1 MFRIFKNLFTSN
13 CCSSVDIVV
22 DSPASS
28 PVGTQHRPSPKV
40 DARGE
45 SGACSAL
52 PCLEEYMP
60 PSPVRFTVQS
70 GEIVK
75 DDSHN
80 DEVHI
85 KQETVQFLDESPG
98 QFAGFRYVDGLQH
111 SDTTTDVGLAKF
123 LSRPVKISSL
133 TWAESDLPGTLL
145 TINPWHLF
153 FNNSYVKNKIANFAF
168 VRCNLKVKVIIN
180 ASPFYYGAMLASY
193 QPLPALTP
201 DTISAGVGLSYF
213 IPLSQRPHFWI
224 YPANSEGGEI
234 TLPFFWHKNW
244 LCTQVAQDFTDMGQ
258 MKFTAF
264 TTLDSANGV
273 TGQGV
278 TMQIYAWAEDVELSG
293 PSVGLTMQTDE
304 YGDGVISKP
313 ASAVA
318 EAMGKLARVPGIG
331 RFATAAQIGASA
343 VSRITSLFGFSN
355 PPVISNVQPFRPT
368 AFPQMSNVETCFPGE
383 KLAMDPKNELSV
395 DPGIVGLPSVDEL
408 DIQRLV
414 QRESYICDFAWTTV
428 KNADDIL
435 FSSYVAPDFY
445 GAESATNE
453 VAYYPTPLKYVSR
466 LFQSWRGD
474 IIFRFKVVCS
484 QYHKGRLRISWD
496 PRGTSGSS
504 IYDVADT
511 NNIVQTAI
519 IDIGKD
525 TDVEFRVPYHQAYP
539 WLLTQG
545 GFSTSGVLWSESA
558 TPTWNADPLY
568 ENGAITLR
576 VLTKLTAPVGT
587 SSAYILVFVRGAENL
602 EFANPGY
609 AKDNLSFFTTQTD
622 ETAGQG
628 IEGESPQHLVAGTT
642 DAVPRERYLVNFGEK
657 ISTLRSLLHRHY
669 FSRTLQ
675 GTVATTGDNQILT
688 STFYKLP
695 LNYGYDPNGINT
707 AKGLNVPATDFPFNY
722 ATNNPINWIL
732 APFVG
737 VRGSMVW
744 TFNATNIS
752 QAGLHHVRVCR
763 VPYDRSSG
771 AIATTWTTSNQTS
784 TNDTAYR
791 RLTLIDCGTGGSALT
806 AQRTQFGLSV
816 VCPQY
821 TNSKFTTTHARFR
834 ATDNSAY
841 DLQVM
846 DKYKLEIVGTSS
858 GSNKDFNNTQI
869 EWYCAGG
876 TDLTPL
882 FFLNVPTVFVYGSTP
897 AP

>member
-1 MFRIFKNLFTSN
+1 
-13 CCSSVDIVV
+13 
-22 DSPASS
+22 
-28 PVGTQHRPSPKV
+28 
-40 DARGE
+40 
-45 SGACSAL
+45 
-52 PCLEEYMP
+52 MP
-60 PSPVRFTVQS
+60 PSPTHYTVQS
-70 GEIVK
+70 GELVK

-80 DEVHI
+80 EESHI
-85 KQETVQFLDESPG
+85 KQETVQFLDETPG
-98 QFAGFRYVDGLQH
+98 LSAGFRYVDGLQH
-111 SDTTTDVGLAKF
+111 TDTTTDVGLAKF

-145 TINPWHLF
+145 TISPWHLF

-168 VRCNLKVKVIIN
+168 VRCNLKVKVVIN

-193 QPLPALTP
+193 QPLPALNP
-201 DTISAGVGLSYF
+201 STISNGVGLSYF

-224 YPANSEGGEI
+224 YPANSEGGEM
-234 TLPFFWHKNW
+234 TLPFFLHKNW
-244 LCTQVAQDFTDMGQ
+244 LCTQTAQEFTDMGT
-258 MKFTAF
+258 MSFTAY
-264 TTLDSANGV
+264 TTLDSANGI

-318 EAMGKLARVPGIG
+318 EAMGKLSSVPVIG

-343 VSRITSLFGFSN
+343 VSRISSMFGFSN

-368 AFPQMSNVETCFPGE
+368 AFPQMSNVETCYPSE

-395 DPGIVGLPSVDEL
+395 DPAVVGLPSIDEL
-408 DIQRLV
+408 EIKHLV
-414 QRESYICDFAWTTV
+414 QRESYICDFAWATTDASD
-428 KNADDIL
+428 KIL
-435 FSSYVAPDFY
+435 FSSYVSPDFY
-445 GAESATNE
+445 GYESATNQSM
-453 VAYYPTPLKYVSR
+453 YYPTPLKYVSR

-504 IYDVADT
+504 IYDVSDT

-545 GFSTSGVLWSESA
+545 GFSSGGVLWSESA
-558 TPTWNADPLY
+558 TPTFNMDPLY

-587 SSAYILVFVRGAENL
+587 SNAYILAFVRGAENL

-609 AKDNLSFFTTQTD
+609 GEDYVSFFTVQTD
-622 ETAGQG
+622 EQG
-628 IEGESPQHLVAGTT
+628 VAGDIPQSIVAGALDST
-642 DAVPRERYLVNFGEK
+642 PKERYLVNFGEK
-657 ISTLRSLLHRHY
+657 ITSLRSLLHRHY

-675 GTVATTGDNQILT
+675 GTVVTSGDQQILE
-688 STFYKLP
+688 STFYTLP
-695 LNYGYDPNGINT
+695 LCFGYDPAGINT
-707 AKGLNVPATDFPFNY
+707 ATGLTSGTSKPYNY
-722 ATNNPINWIL
+722 ASNNPINWIL
-732 APFVG
+732 AAFIG

-744 TFNATNIS
+744 TFNPTNVS
-752 QAGLHHVRVCR
+752 TTGLSHVRVNR
-763 VPYDRSSG
+763 LPYDRSSG
-771 AIATTWTTSNQTS
+771 AIATTWTSNVQVNANT
-784 TNDTAYR
+784 TAYQ
-791 RLTLIDCGTGGSALT
+791 RLYDIDQGTSGSAMT
-806 AQRTQFGLSV
+806 AQKTQYGLSV
-816 VCPQY
+816 VCPMY
-821 TNSKFTTTHARFR
+821 VNSKFITTNAAYR
-834 ATDNSAY
+834 ATDNSSY
-841 DLQVM
+841 DLQIM
-846 DKYKLEIVGTSS
+846 NKYRLEVVGTSS
-858 GSNKDFNNTQI
+858 GSARDFNNTQI

-882 FFLNVPTVFVYGSTP
+882 FFLNVPTVFQYASKPGP
-897 AP
+897 